1 MTDGLPAAAGRWR
14 ALDAFRGLSVAGMLL
29 VNNPGS
35 WSHVYPPLR
44 HAEWHGW
51 TPTDL
56 VFPFFLFAVGVSM
69 TLSLGRQLEAGTDRA
84 RLWRRAVRRGLVIIV
99 LGLLL
104 AGFPRFDL
112 TVMRFPGVLQRIGL
126 VYLLAATAWLYLRP
140 AGRRRLAAGLLLGYW
155 AAMMLVPVPGVG
167 AGSLTVEANLAQY
180 LDHLILDGHT
190 WRPTW
195 DPEGILSTFPA
206 VVTCLLGAFAGDWMR
221 ARGDPRDRA
230 LGLFAASCLACLAGW
245 VWGAW
250 FPVNKG
256 LWTSSYVLL
265 TAGLAGL
272 VLTWLW
278 AVIDW
283 QGRDRWARPLYV
295 FGANA
300 LLAFLGTG
308 LMAKSLI
315 LLKVPGADGAPV
327 SLQRWIYEHGFASW
341 AGPLNGSL
349 AYAVAFVLLWLA
361 ILWLPYRKRIYFKV

>member
-1 MTDGLPAAAGRWR
+1 MTEGLPAPAGRWR

-69 TLSLGRQLEAGTDRA
+69 TLSLGRQLEAGADRGH
-84 RLWRRAVRRGLVIIV
+84 LWRRALRRGLVIV
-99 LGLLL
+99 LFGLLL
-104 AGFPRFDL
+104 GGFPRFDL
-112 TVMRFPGVLQRIGL
+112 AVMRFPGVLQRIGV
-126 VYLLAATAWLYLRP
+126 VYLLAVTAWLWLRP
-140 AGRRRLAAGLLLGYW
+140 AGQRRLAAGLLLGYW

-180 LDHLILDGHT
+180 LDNLLLHGHT

-206 VVTCLLGAFAGDWMR
+206 VVTCLCGAFAGDWMR
-221 ARGDPRDRA
+221 SGGDARDRA
-230 LGLFAASCLACLAGW
+230 LGLFVASCAACLAGW
-245 VWGAW
+245 VWSAW
-250 FPVNKG
+250 FPINKG

-283 QGRDRWARPLYV
+283 GGRDRWAWPLYV
-295 FGANA
+295 FGSNA

-315 LLKVPGADGAPV
+315 LIKVAGADGGPV
-327 SLQRWIYEHGFASW
+327 SLQRWIYDRGFASW

-349 AYAVAFVLLWLA
+349 AYAVAFVLLWLV
-361 ILWLPYRKRIYFKV
+361 ILWLPYQKRLFLKV